1 MIKALVFDF
10 DGLILDT
17 ESSLIAA
24 YEAVHVEHGISF
36 DKDIFRRNVGHAD
49 YHFDPWS
56 AFNKKIS
63 IEILEKERRAKNKAI
78 ELKLEVLPGVVDLL
92 DEGVKQGLSLAIASN
107 SSHFHVEGHL
117 GRLGLLKYFNFIACR
132 EDVKQP
138 KPEPDMY
145 SLVIN
150 NLGIKS
156 NQAIAFEDSHTGS
169 KAARRANLWV
179 VGVPNSA
186 TAHHD
191 FSYTHKIIPSLASV
205 TLDGLKATFI
215 QGSSK

>member
-24 YEAVHVEHGISF
+24 YEAVHVAHGVAF
-36 DKDIFRRNVGHAD
+36 DKALFHRSVGHAD
-49 YHFDPWS
+49 YMFDPWS
-56 AFNKKIS
+56 GFEKKVS
-63 IEILEKERRAKNKAI
+63 IEQLDRERRAKNKAI
-78 ELKLEVLPGVVDLL
+78 DLSLDVLPGITEILQ
-92 DEGVKQGLSLAIASN
+92 EGSKQGLDIAIASN
-107 SSHFHVEGHL
+107 SSHLHVEGHL
-117 GRLGLLKYFNFIACR
+117 GRLGLLKYFKFLACR

-138 KPEPDMY
+138 KPEPDLY
-145 SLVIN
+145 NLVIN

-156 NQAIAFEDSHTGS
+156 SQAIAFEDSHTGT

-179 VGVPNSA
+179 VGVPNSS

-191 FSYTHKIIPSLASV
+191 FSYTHKIIPSLAEV
-205 TLDGLKATFI
+205 TLNELKASFASI
-215 QGSSK
+215 